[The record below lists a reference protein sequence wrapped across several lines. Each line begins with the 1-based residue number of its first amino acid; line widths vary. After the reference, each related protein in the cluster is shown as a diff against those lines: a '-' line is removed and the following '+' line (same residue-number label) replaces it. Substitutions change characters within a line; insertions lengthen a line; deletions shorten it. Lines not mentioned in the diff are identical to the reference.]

1 MRKKTAMDTIQNHKH
16 TRKTSLPGH
25 LAAIAAVAT
34 WGYSFVSSKVLLDH
48 GLGPVQIY
56 VLRFL
61 MAYVLVLLYSHK
73 RLFAHS
79 MREEALMAICGI
91 TSGSLY
97 FIAEN
102 TALNYTLATNVS
114 LLTSLSPLITAIMV
128 SLLYKSEHLGIG
140 TWIGSLLALA
150 GVVCVVFN
158 SSTNFEVRP
167 LGDILSVAA
176 AFSWAVYS
184 LVLRRINAAYDVWFI
199 TRKTFFY
206 GLITAIPFLAFETTG
221 TSLTVALSSGEV
233 IGNLLF
239 LGVGASLVGYLM
251 WAYSVRR
258 LGAVRANNY
267 MYFQS
272 IITMIVAAIV
282 LGEPITLLGCT
293 GIVLIVGG
301 LWVGDNISSIIGR
314 KSGG

>member
-1 MRKKTAMDTIQNHKH
+1 MRTDSESKIS
-16 TRKTSLPGH
+16 RKSMLPGH
-25 LAAIAAVAT
+25 LAALAAVTT

-61 MAYVLVLLYSHK
+61 LAYIIVLFFSHK

-79 MREEALMAICGI
+79 FREEILMALCGI

-128 SLLYKSEHLGIG
+128 AMLYKSERLGFG
-140 TWIGSLLALA
+140 TWVGSLLALA

-158 SSTNFEVRP
+158 SNANFEVRP
-167 LGDILSVAA
+167 LGDLLSVAA

-184 LVLRRINAAYDVWFI
+184 LVLRKINAAYDVWFI

-206 GLITAIPFLAFETTG
+206 GLITALPFMAFETTD
-221 TSLTVALSSGEV
+221 TPLFTALRSGEV

-239 LGVGASLVGYLM
+239 LGLGASTIGYLL
-251 WAYSVRR
+251 WAFSVRR
-258 LGAVRANNY
+258 IGAIRANNY

-282 LGEPITLLGCT
+282 LGEKITLLGCT
-293 GIVLIVGG
+293 GIVLIIGG
-301 LWVGDNISSIIGR
+301 LWMGDNISRFIGGKAR
-314 KSGG
+314 G